1 MRDNNNYCMAAL
13 SGAKAQSDTTRQVK
27 CSISFPHELQR
38 VISLINHDSLTLD
51 HETRASVSL
60 MVRRALILL
69 QEHQASLVTT
79 LNIGDERMVYKHI
92 AKSGY
97 PSKNG

>member
-1 MRDNNNYCMAAL
+1 MRDNNGYVTASLA
-13 SGAKAQSDTTRQVK
+13 GVKAQSDTTRQVK

-38 VISLINHDSLTLD
+38 VSTLMNHDSLTLD

-69 QEHQASLVTT
+69 QKHQSTLVSP
-79 LNIGDERMVYKHI
+79 LDLDEERMVYRWI

-97 PSKNG
+97 QSKNG

>member
-13 SGAKAQSDTTRQVK
+13 AGVKAQSDTTRQVK

-38 VISLINHDSLTLD
+38 VTSLMNHDSLTLD

-69 QEHQASLVTT
+69 QEHQATLVTSLAT
-79 LNIGDERMVYKHI
+79 SDERQVYKWI
-92 AKSGY
+92 AKTGY
-97 PSKNG
+97 QSKNG